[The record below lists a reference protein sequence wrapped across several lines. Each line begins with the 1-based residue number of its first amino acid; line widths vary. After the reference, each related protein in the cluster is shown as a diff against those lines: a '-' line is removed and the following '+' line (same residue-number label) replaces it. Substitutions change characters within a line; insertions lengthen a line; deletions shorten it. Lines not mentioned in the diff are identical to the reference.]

1 MLQKIDDDGETQVYA
16 PLFWLYYPEC
26 RYVFASADVFN
37 LFNDAQRRTYEDLFQ
52 KRYFSSY
59 IVKEANV
66 YDRSIVEFARGMD
79 ALAESER
86 IKEELFNLEHDLW
99 HY

>member
-1 MLQKIDDDGETQVYA
+1 MS
-16 PLFWLYYPEC
+16 
-26 RYVFASADVFN
+26 FANADVFN

-52 KRYFSSY
+52 KRYSSY
-59 IVKEANV
+59 IIKESNV
-66 YDRSIVEFARGMD
+66 YDRSIVEYARNMD

-86 IKEELFNLEHDLW
+86 IKEELFLLEHDLW